1 MFRLHALHAAVTQN
15 TAVEVL
21 NTCVTH
27 STKAIRKDTEGILQQ
42 CLQDLGNTTA
52 ELTGKASIKDLN
64 QLMDAK
70 ADIDEV
76 SLGPTLVTLLLHL
89 IIAVQNVTNSIAGGG
104 R

>member
-1 MFRLHALHAAVTQN
+1 MTQN